1 MSAESG
7 TSRSDDA
14 VIDVVIIGAGFSGLR
29 MLLEARKRGLSA
41 RVLEASTDVG
51 GTWNVNRYPGAR
63 TDSESWAYCFSFDQ
77 QLQDEWDW
85 QERYPTQPQ
94 VLSYLRHVADRFDLR
109 RDIQFGTRVRAAV
122 FDEERDRWTV
132 TTEQGET
139 FDCRYLISASGLLSA
154 PHEPPYAGLKD
165 FRGDWYL
172 TARWPHEPVD
182 VTGKRVAVIGT
193 GASAIQL
200 IPIVAETAAR
210 LTVFQRTANYVL
222 PARNYVLHDAQR
234 QAIKANYPKIWEK
247 TGRQAMGM
255 PMNPANRTMADVTP
269 EQHRRI
275 LEAGWEEGGFRYFLE
290 TFDDIFVDADSNAL
304 ASEFVR
310 DKIRTI
316 VKDPATAELLCPNAD
331 HPLGAKRPPLGHF
344 YYETFNR
351 ENVELVDVFD
361 NAIADVTPTG
371 VRLADGT
378 EYEVDVIIFAMGF
391 DAMTGSQTSID
402 VHGRNGSTIAAKWR
416 GGPRTHL
423 ALTVDDFP
431 NFFLIAGP
439 QIPFANAPVMIEP
452 SAEWIGGAIAHM
464 REHGYTR
471 MEATPEAVEE
481 YQAQISAFYN
491 ATIFPA
497 GENIRSW
504 FVGANTPGKSF
515 GVALNFGGFPNYI
528 TEVTREAQGGYGCYR
543 FSTARTEQ
551 PSLAGAGS

>member
-1 MSAESG
+1 VNPQQESPHIDHP
-7 TSRSDDA
+7 RPD
-14 VIDVVIIGAGFSGLR
+14 VDVVVIGAGFSGLR
-29 MLLEARKRGLSA
+29 MLHEARQRELSV
-41 RVLEASTDVG
+41 RVFEAGNDVG
-51 GTWNVNRYPGAR
+51 GTWNFNRYPGAR
-63 TDSESWAYCFSFDQ
+63 TDSESWAYCFSFDK

-94 VLSYLRHVADRFDLR
+94 VLSYLRHVADRFDMR
-109 RDIQFGTRVRAAV
+109 RDIQFGTRVRIAT
-122 FDEERDRWTV
+122 FDEDTDLWTV
-132 TTEQGET
+132 TTDRDET
-139 FDCRYLISASGLLSA
+139 VVCRYLVSASGLLST
-154 PHEPPYAGLKD
+154 PHEPPFPGLAD
-165 FRGDWYL
+165 FTGEWHM

-182 VTGKRVAVIGT
+182 FTDKRVLVIGT

-200 IPIVAETAAR
+200 IPIVAETASQ
-210 LTVFQRTANYVL
+210 LTVFQRTANYIL

-234 QAIKANYPKIWEK
+234 QAIKTNYDKIWEQTSK
-247 TGRQAMGM
+247 QAMGM
-255 PMNPANRTMADVTP
+255 PMNPANRTIADVTP
-269 EQHRRI
+269 DEHRRI

-290 TFDDIFVDADSNAL
+290 TFDDIFVDERSNAQ
-304 ASEFVR
+304 ASEFIR
-310 DKIRTI
+310 NKIRTI
-316 VKDPATAELLCPNAD
+316 VKDPDTAELLCPKDN

-351 ENVELVDVFD
+351 DHVELVDVSE
-361 NAIADVTPTG
+361 NAIDDVTATG

-378 EYEVDVIIFAMGF
+378 EYAADVIVFATGF

-402 VHGRNGSTIAAKWR
+402 IRGRNGSTIAGKWR
-416 GGPRTHL
+416 HGPRTHL

-452 SAEWIGGAIAHM
+452 SAEWIGGAIAFM

-471 MEATPEAVEE
+471 MEPTPDAVDD
-481 YQAQISAFYN
+481 YNQQITDFYN

-497 GENIRSW
+497 GENVRSW

-528 TEVTREAQGGYGCYR
+528 AEVTREASDGFQSYQFASNERELTGTR
-543 FSTARTEQ
+543 S
-551 PSLAGAGS
+551 